1 MNLRQFHYMTER
13 ELDSLTPKETATV
26 MYEIKFYSVKR
37 EQVGIYNSRSNY
49 PRRKPNASS

>member
-49 PRRKPNASS
+49 PRRKPNVS